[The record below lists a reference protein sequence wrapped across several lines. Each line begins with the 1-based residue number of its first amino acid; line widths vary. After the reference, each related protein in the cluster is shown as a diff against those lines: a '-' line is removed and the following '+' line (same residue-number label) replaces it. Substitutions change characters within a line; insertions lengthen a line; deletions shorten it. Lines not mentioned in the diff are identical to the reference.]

1 MTPYL
6 DVEGAM
12 RAARKLEDAAK
23 EANRAA
29 DRLETV
35 LYQLRPLI
43 DDGYGNNMCALI
55 ELLRNLP
62 EIPPSK

>member
-6 DVEGAM
+6 DTEGAM
-12 RAARKLEDAAK
+12 RAARKLEDAAQ
-23 EANRAA
+23 EATRAA

-35 LYQLRPLI
+35 LHQLRVLTE
-43 DDGYGNNMCALI
+43 DGYGNNMCALI